1 MRLTAPPRP
10 ARTASPAG
18 ADCPPGRRPWR
29 AAGTAPGRGPALAR
43 TRGFTLV
50 EVMVALV
57 ILATM
62 AGMAWQGVDMIVRS
76 RAAAS
81 DRVERLLRLQSV
93 LAQWEVDLR
102 EIADTQNVPGFGF
115 DGATLRLTR
124 RRDAGVQVVAWTL
137 RDRTLTRWAG
147 PVAVSGDALQEAWMH
162 SHQLL
167 PVEANQLT
175 MLAGVDSW
183 QVYVYSKRSGSW
195 SNGQSTGD
203 LKSDDGAAA
212 AAAAAA
218 ASGAS
223 SGAVLSAAAS
233 TRAAL
238 PDGVRLTL
246 QFGPGSGGIN
256 GALVRD
262 LQLVHP

>member
-1 MRLTAPPRP
+1 MDRSPPCFLARATGAPTR
-10 ARTASPAG
+10 
-18 ADCPPGRRPWR
+18 R
-29 AAGTAPGRGPALAR
+29 AARSG
-43 TRGFTLV
+43 GFTLV

-57 ILATM
+57 VLATM

-76 RAAAS
+76 RAVANE
-81 DRVERLLRLQSV
+81 RVERLLRLQSV

-124 RRDAGVQVVAWTL
+124 RRDAGVQMVAWTL
-137 RDRTLTRWAG
+137 RDRTLVRWAG
-147 PVAVSGDALQEAWMH
+147 PVAVSSDALQEAWMH

-167 PVEANQLT
+167 PSEANQLT
-175 MLAGVDSW
+175 MLPGVDAW
-183 QVYVYSKRSGSW
+183 QIYVYSKRSGSW
-195 SNGQSTGD
+195 SNAQSTGD
-203 LKSDDGAAA
+203 LKAEEAATAAAA

-218 ASGAS
+218 ASGPA
-223 SGAVLSAAAS
+223 GAASAAAGAVS

-238 PDGVRLTL
+238 PDGVRLSL
-246 QFGPGSGGIN
+246 QFGPGSGGI
-256 GALVRD
+256 GGTLVRD